1 MDCLMTIAH
10 FVFHFMK
17 ASNISKSRGSGEL
30 ILTPVLG
37 QWSVWLQLV
46 HISSPRGCSS
56 ELYPATRRELE
67 SIRWTSGVL
76 LELLMKT
83 GLQEGSIEFTGAL
96 GSMLIPPWWR
106 GRNKDGGGE
115 GTNIIIRFQISSEWM
130 GDVSLNHKIHFVPW
144 ACLELGLTFLQK
156 KIIWAV
162 WWLVSYVPS
171 EVGFPHLSNEH
182 IGCWVTF
189 QSLAWSSLWETNQ
202 SVSSDK
208 KGRKRSEGKFFE
220 DFTFGMVVEVGHS

>member
-1 MDCLMTIAH
+1 MLSYTGRILVAFLECGGTLEAALSSLDFSPDSAVSFCRASMDRLMTIAH
-10 FVFHFMK
+10 FVFYFMT

-46 HISSPRGCSS
+46 HMSSPRGCSS

-83 GLQEGSIEFTGAL
+83 VLQEGSIEFTGAL

-115 GTNIIIRFQISSEWM
+115 GTNIIIRFQILSEWM
-130 GDVSLNHKIHFVPW
+130 GDVSLNHKFI
-144 ACLELGLTFLQK
+144 
-156 KIIWAV
+156 
-162 WWLVSYVPS
+162 
-171 EVGFPHLSNEH
+171 LSHESFWN
-182 IGCWVTF
+182 
-189 QSLAWSSLWETNQ
+189 
-202 SVSSDK
+202 
-208 KGRKRSEGKFFE
+208 
-220 DFTFGMVVEVGHS
+220 

>member
-1 MDCLMTIAH
+1 MDRLMTIAH

-17 ASNISKSRGSGEL
+17 TSNISKSRGSGEL

-46 HISSPRGCSS
+46 HISSPRGYSS

-106 GRNKDGGGE
+106 GKNKDGGGE

-130 GDVSLNHKIHFVPW
+130 GDVSLDHKIHFVPR
-144 ACLELGLTFLQK
+144 AYLELGLTFLQK
-156 KIIWAV
+156 KSSELCDD
-162 WWLVSYVPS
+162 WWVM
-171 EVGFPHLSNEH
+171 FPRNL
-182 IGCWVTF
+182 G
-189 QSLAWSSLWETNQ
+189 SLTCQMST
-202 SVSSDK
+202 
-208 KGRKRSEGKFFE
+208 
-220 DFTFGMVVEVGHS
+220 